1 MDLLRLELRIP
12 WAIFP
17 KFESTAEIESEWTS
31 ENPIQISQKYGR
43 KGCYCYCLHG
53 VLLSPQPAFIFL
65 TGCFLDFLAFI
76 GAASNPMKQ
85 RSVSIS
91 RVVVIFFRPPKNE
104 KNIEKKQPYGFVRER
119 RAGHQVFFMYMY
131 MYMYIIMI
139 HMAIFKPSEFGAMA
153 KTWVPNGFR
162 KPHRFFSLTS
172 QKRKWS
178 GNLDFSHCI

>member
-1 MDLLRLELRIP
+1 MGFGHFEGASARLILGVLKIILETWTILNIKMDAFTMDLLRLELRIS

-76 GAASNPMKQ
+76 GGASNPMKAAFSQ
-85 RSVSIS
+85 
-91 RVVVIFFRPPKNE
+91 
-104 KNIEKKQPYGFVRER
+104 
-119 RAGHQVFFMYMY
+119 HQ
-131 MYMYIIMI
+131 
-139 HMAIFKPSEFGAMA
+139 
-153 KTWVPNGFR
+153 
-162 KPHRFFSLTS
+162 
-172 QKRKWS
+172 
-178 GNLDFSHCI
+178 